1 MRQIVKQADMI
12 DIESNLNNSDR
23 VKKNRQRAQKQLKKK
38 PNKGREQSGDL
49 KGNLKAKTPR
59 QMAERE

>member
-1 MRQIVKQADMI
+1 MI